1 MNFTIERAAFLTAAK
16 RAAQLAP
23 SASPLEALKCALLE
37 IDTGTRSLHMTATN
51 MEVTLR
57 QDVPL
62 LAYEGGDTTFAIDA
76 KLLSAMLANLPGNTV
91 ECCKGD
97 KDTLALSSD
106 HAYYQVPTASGKG
119 FPRMNITA
127 PESVVKLSG
136 VPSMVRRAAF
146 ATDPNNSNMPLL
158 RCVNLRLTS
167 DGLRAVGSDG
177 VCIVSAKG
185 DKQCT
190 GDQTFLIPA
199 ANLEKLAQLC
209 SMWKLIERELP
220 ETHITAHILR
230 HTYITRLF
238 EAGLDV
244 KEIQY
249 LAGHSTMDMTLS
261 VYTHYDRKNREQ
273 QTGGCGTVFPEP
285 ETAAYGIS
293 GLWRCPYLQ

>member
-16 RAAQLAP
+16 RAAQLVP
-23 SASPLEALKCALLE
+23 SASPLEVLKCALLE
-37 IDTGTRSLHMTATN
+37 IDTGTRCLHMTATN

-127 PESVVKLSG
+127 PESMVKLSG

-158 RCVNLRLTS
+158 RCVNLRLTA

-199 ANLEKLAQLC
+199 ANLEKVLL
-209 SMWKLIERELP
+209 L
-220 ETHITAHILR
+220 
-230 HTYITRLF
+230 YIPVR
-238 EAGLDV
+238 
-244 KEIQY
+244 
-249 LAGHSTMDMTLS
+249 
-261 VYTHYDRKNREQ
+261 
-273 QTGGCGTVFPEP
+273 
-285 ETAAYGIS
+285 
-293 GLWRCPYLQ
+293 

>member
-16 RAAQLAP
+16 RAAQLVP
-23 SASPLEALKCALLE
+23 SASPLEVLKCALLE
-37 IDTGTRSLHMTATN
+37 IDTGTRALHMTATN

-273 QTGGCGTVFPEP
+273 QTAEKVRRAFCKEAV
-285 ETAAYGIS
+285 
-293 GLWRCPYLQ
+293 

>member
-273 QTGGCGTVFPEP
+273 QTAEKVRRAFCKEAV
-285 ETAAYGIS
+285 
-293 GLWRCPYLQ
+293 

>member
-1 MNFTIERAAFLTAAK
+1 MNFTLERAAFLTAAK

-23 SASPLEALKCALLE
+23 PASPLEVLKCALLE
-37 IDTGTRSLHMTATN
+37 IDTGMRCLHMTATN
-51 MEVTLR
+51 IEATLR

-62 LAYEGGDTTFAIDA
+62 LAYEGGDTTFTIDA

-97 KDTLALSSD
+97 KDMLALSSD
-106 HAYYQVPTASGKG
+106 HAYYQVSTASGKG

-127 PESVVKLSG
+127 PESMVKLSG

-273 QTGGCGTVFPEP
+273 QTAEKVRRAFCKEAV
-285 ETAAYGIS
+285 
-293 GLWRCPYLQ
+293 

>member
-37 IDTGTRSLHMTATN
+37 IDTGTRCLHMTATN

-76 KLLSAMLANLPGNTV
+76 KLLSAMLTNLPGNTV

-127 PESVVKLSG
+127 PESMVKLSG

-273 QTGGCGTVFPEP
+273 QTAEKVRRAFCKEAV
-285 ETAAYGIS
+285 
-293 GLWRCPYLQ
+293 